1 MEPIGKSTRESLE
14 SGVVKAT
21 RYALEKYVEEAER
34 REGKKVRVVVTGGDA
49 KRVKGEWE
57 EDEMLVMRG
66 MNEILMQN

>member
-1 MEPIGKSTRESLE
+1 M
-14 SGVVKAT
+14 
-21 RYALEKYVEEAER
+21 EEAER